1 MGLNTALGTSMS
13 GLRSSQ
19 VGIGI
24 VSQNVANAGT
34 PGYVRRNVSNVDSIN
49 GGTVGVGNPNVQRL
63 LDRIVQH
70 QLLQESSGAAY
81 TSTRAQVFANL
92 DQLYGA
98 PGSKTALDSMY
109 SSFTN
114 SLQVLHNDPSSY
126 TNRTA
131 VLDAAS
137 QLANR
142 LRGLSDGVQQQRSQA
157 EAGIGSAVWQR
168 RATRLEVLSE
178 AAIAFITI
186 ISAQRRIEIFDEQ
199 IEGFGTL
206 IPLLQKRVQEG
217 ASSPAETLRAQV
229 AADLFRVERERA
241 KTQLALARRDLAILM
256 GDSSPHFGKALGRLT
271 NIGQPPPFRDV
282 LRAIEA
288 NPQLLRW
295 TAVAAQRNAELLI
308 ARLKAI
314 PDPRIS
320 AGWRHYQDTN
330 DNAVRLGVS
339 IPIPIFDQNTGNIIA
354 AQETLAK
361 TDAERAINKLV
372 LTSIV
377 GRAYDTLTGALAELK
392 LLRTSIIP
400 NARSAS
406 ETIQSGYLQGRFTL
420 LELLD
425 VKGSVLQALLREQ
438 EALQNFHIAI
448 ATIEGLVG
456 NPFTLTRET
465 SR

>member
-1 MGLNTALGTSMS
+1 MWLVQVALRLTGAVLLFTIPVKAAERASPAISLPQALQRALAANPRLTAAERDIGIAGGLRIQAGVLPNPDVSFELDNALGSGPYK
-13 GLRSSQ
+13 GLRSAET
-19 VGIGI
+19 
-24 VSQNVANAGT
+24 N
-34 PGYVRRNVSNVDSIN
+34 
-49 GGTVGVGNPNVQRL
+49 L
-63 LDRIVQH
+63 
-70 QLLQESSGAAY
+70 QL
-81 TSTRAQVFANL
+81 
-92 DQLYGA
+92 
-98 PGSKTALDSMY
+98 
-109 SSFTN
+109 
-114 SLQVLHNDPSSY
+114 
-126 TNRTA
+126 
-131 VLDAAS
+131 S
-137 QLANR
+137 QLVELGGKREAR
-142 LRGLSDGVQQQRSQA
+142 IAAG
-157 EAGIGSAVWQR
+157 EAGIGTAVWQR
-168 RATRLEVLSE
+168 RATRLQVLSE

-308 ARLKAI
+308 ARLKAM
-314 PDPRIS
+314 PDPRIY

-361 TDAERAINKLV
+361 TAAERAINKLV

>member
-1 MGLNTALGTSMS
+1 MWLVRVALRLAGAMLLFTIPVQATERASPAISLPQALQRALAANPRLTAAERDIGIADGLRIQAGVLPNPDVSFELDNALGSGPYK
-13 GLRSSQ
+13 GLRSAET
-19 VGIGI
+19 
-24 VSQNVANAGT
+24 N
-34 PGYVRRNVSNVDSIN
+34 
-49 GGTVGVGNPNVQRL
+49 L
-63 LDRIVQH
+63 
-70 QLLQESSGAAY
+70 QL
-81 TSTRAQVFANL
+81 
-92 DQLYGA
+92 
-98 PGSKTALDSMY
+98 
-109 SSFTN
+109 
-114 SLQVLHNDPSSY
+114 
-126 TNRTA
+126 
-131 VLDAAS
+131 S
-137 QLANR
+137 QLVELGGKREAR
-142 LRGLSDGVQQQRSQA
+142 IAAG
-157 EAGIGSAVWQR
+157 EAGIDTAVWQR

-199 IEGFGTL
+199 IESFGTL
-206 IPLLQKRVQEG
+206 IPLLEKRVQEG
-217 ASSPAETLRAQV
+217 ASSPAETLRARV

-241 KTQLALARRDLAILM
+241 KAQLALARRDLAILM

-271 NIGQPPPFRDV
+271 NIWQPPPFRDV
-282 LRAIEA
+282 LQAIEA